1 MVRTGGPLPKIRVRL
16 RTGSRSV
23 VVMESKL
30 QTEFHDLY
38 ILTKLTVLCEF
49 SQIQGFTSCELSWS
63 YFGALT
69 SLQYSKE
76 SSGGKEQFDEML
88 ETRFEV
94 VFPLLLYSYY

>member
-1 MVRTGGPLPKIRVRL
+1 MNFLKIR
-16 RTGSRSV
+16 
-23 VVMESKL
+23 
-30 QTEFHDLY
+30 
-38 ILTKLTVLCEF
+38 
-49 SQIQGFTSCELSWS
+49 GFTSCELSWS
-63 YFGALT
+63 YVGALV